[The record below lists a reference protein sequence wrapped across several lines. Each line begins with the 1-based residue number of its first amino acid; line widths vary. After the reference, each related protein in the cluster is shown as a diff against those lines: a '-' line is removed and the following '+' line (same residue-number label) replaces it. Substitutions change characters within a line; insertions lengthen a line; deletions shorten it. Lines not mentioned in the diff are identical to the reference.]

1 MGGFGQGDGAL
12 LSVSAKIK
20 RRFEEANGSLLG
32 DAVRPDEVELLL
44 TRERGPEACHTACA
58 LELLD
63 PLVGLCL
70 RLKVTLLASAV
81 DKDTD
86 PPTGLA
92 SVVTKLG
99 C

>member
-1 MGGFGQGDGAL
+1 MTCPDAL
-12 LSVSAKIK
+12 GRHPVDPVGRSS
-20 RRFEEANGSLLG
+20 
-32 DAVRPDEVELLL
+32 
-44 TRERGPEACHTACA
+44 TACA

-63 PLVGLCL
+63 PLVRFRE
-70 RLKVTLLASAV
+70 RLEVTLLASAV